1 MISIVIPTYNRAKLI
16 HRALDSVFAQ
26 TYGDWECIVVDDFS
40 QDETKA
46 VVEQYIA
53 QDKRFRYVLNERK
66 KGACGARNTGILHA
80 KGDYISF
87 LDSDD
92 SFVPETLHCQHD
104 EFVKKPSIGMLYS
117 RSLMYA
123 EGIGTFPFGGDFGL
137 QGLIYKEVLQQG
149 YLAQTSVVS
158 ARREYLLE
166 VEMFDENLP
175 ASQDDDLCFKLA
187 KAYEVGYIDKN
198 LAIMYVDANN
208 RITNIE
214 RPAMGWWMLWNKYED
229 DVLTLCG
236 KETIAYHYKKCI
248 GWFIKARKPMMVL
261 KAMFKVAQY
270 GWNLTFRQWIGVMAF
285 IITGAK
291 SVKVNRKAQKWIEN

>member
-1 MISIVIPTYNRAKLI
+1 MFTIVIPTYNRAKLI
-16 HRALDSVFAQ
+16 HRALDSVMAQ
-26 TYGDWECIVVDDFS
+26 TYEDWECIVVDDFS

-46 VVEQYIA
+46 VVGQYIA
-53 QDKRFRYVLNERK
+53 QDKRFQYLLNERK

-80 KGDYISF
+80 KGEYISF

-92 SFVPETLHCQHD
+92 AYVPETLRCQHD
-104 EFVKKPSIGMLYS
+104 AFAANPNVGMVYS
-117 RSLMYA
+117 RLVEYT
-123 EGIGTFPFGGDFGL
+123 EGIGTYPFGGNFGL
-137 QGLIYKEVLQQG
+137 KGRIYKEVLQQG
-149 YLAQTSVVS
+149 YLAPTTVVS
-158 ARREYLLE
+158 AKKESLMAVGL
-166 VEMFDENLP
+166 FDENLP
-175 ASQDDDLCFKLA
+175 ASQDDDLCFKLS
-187 KAYEVGYIDKN
+187 KAYEVGFVDMN
-198 LAIMYVDANN
+198 LAVVYVDANN

-236 KETIAYHYKKCI
+236 KETIAYHYKQCI